1 MFKFLV
7 ATISQSRTLGL
18 CSIVMCFLFLEILI
32 PMFPKVATK
41 CIRVSST
48 ATNKAVIETLIEKF
62 RPDMKM
68 LEVNI
73 QFMLFK
79 YFLFFYFIKTVP
91 FRHFIFLFVQ
101 VPEYALYE
109 IHESGER
116 RLGLDEK
123 PLLVQLNWHR
133 LALTIYIK
141 SNAVC
146 AIMKLW
152 KLLIGA
158 RHLHLWVHEKF
169 PFDVFI
175 RVVLYPQRWIPKR
188 WRSIFLP
195 HSQDHS
201 IIFCPSTF
209 TQWSS
214 PQIFLCHYHENIF
227 SMYVNLIESKA
238 CTIIIYLVS

>member
-1 MFKFLV
+1 
-7 ATISQSRTLGL
+7 
-18 CSIVMCFLFLEILI
+18 
-32 PMFPKVATK
+32 MFPKVATK

-79 YFLFFYFIKTVP
+79 YFLFFYFIKTIP

-141 SNAVC
+141 FECCLCYYEAVKVTDWC
-146 AIMKLW
+146 
-152 KLLIGA
+152 
-158 RHLHLWVHEKF
+158 
-169 PFDVFI
+169 
-175 RVVLYPQRWIPKR
+175 
-188 WRSIFLP
+188 
-195 HSQDHS
+195 
-201 IIFCPSTF
+201 T
-209 TQWSS
+209 SS
-214 PQIFLCHYHENIF
+214 PSL
-227 SMYVNLIESKA
+227 SP
-238 CTIIIYLVS
+238 